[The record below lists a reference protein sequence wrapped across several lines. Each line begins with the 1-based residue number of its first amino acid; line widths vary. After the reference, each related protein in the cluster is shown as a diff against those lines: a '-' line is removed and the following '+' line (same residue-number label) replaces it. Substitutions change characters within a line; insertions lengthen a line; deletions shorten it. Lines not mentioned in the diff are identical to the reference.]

1 MRKLLVNI
9 PPQPLRK
16 PIRVAP
22 ARPLRYVTG
31 TLAEYKRAIV
41 DGLITETDETLYFI
55 LDTCEIYRG
64 LRRFSMGDPRM
75 IYNYIDRKI
84 ADRVNALI
92 RLNSP
97 KEAAE
102 ILSQQPGFNG
112 AIFRS
117 FDDIAKEAAV
127 GYRPPCPPPVAYPP
141 PPPCAP
147 PPPPPPRPGYVPPSY
162 QPPVPVPPP
171 PRPYPQ
177 PPYPPYPPF
186 PPPPP
191 PHGKPDPYQEPEPEP
206 EPDVP
211 TPTPP
216 DDDNDGCHCNCN
228 CDGYGGGDGG
238 YVALEGE
245 VWLTFDELMNR
256 I

>member
-127 GYRPPCPPPVAYPP
+127 GYRPPFPSQCPPPQPP
-141 PPPCAP
+141 PPPL
-147 PPPPPPRPGYVPPSY
+147 RPGYVPPSY

-216 DDDNDGCHCNCN
+216 DDDNDGCHCNCH

-245 VWLTFDELMNR
+245 VWLSFDELMNR